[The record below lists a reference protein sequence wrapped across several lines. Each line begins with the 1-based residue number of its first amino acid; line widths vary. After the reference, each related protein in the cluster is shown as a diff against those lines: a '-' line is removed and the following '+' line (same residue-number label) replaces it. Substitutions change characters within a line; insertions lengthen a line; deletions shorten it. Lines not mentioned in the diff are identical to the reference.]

1 MPATTFL
8 MGASMFA
15 HFLVRLLMM
24 LRLLLFML
32 WRWLVVLHFGVRFGL
47 MRWKSGWL
55 VVLWYWHCHSIQR
68 IGSEL
73 SGWHY
78 ESGRWGYLLRGGDGG
93 PHDHSLSWLRLWLY
107 CWLALSNNHLLLHRL
122 LNRERSNGWRFCW
135 LWALLWCLQLLL
147 AFVHNFAFFDVLVL
161 ESLFLSIMP
170 FPAVEWGD
178 VIIRIGFLGLIDVF
192 EIIDGVLALDD
203 VLRLDNWSRLA
214 MNASLRRK
222 LGLFLLLDVFL
233 LLLIFLLGLLNLS
246 LRFGNLILGFHFL
259 IDLLLHLALNFRE
272 SLLGF
277 FGEVFHLFFALRSFS
292 RLSSQCL
299 QFFDLQFCFFNFWKK
314 LFCFAFSFESLDFIF
329 LEFLLSFYCFM
340 FDFLDSLFFKRFLF
354 RLICLFRASNDDC
367 LCLIQLLLFLLL
379 IFDNLLCLMINF
391 GLLDVGMVRRI
402 NILL

>member
-1 MPATTFL
+1 
-8 MGASMFA
+8 
-15 HFLVRLLMM
+15 
-24 LRLLLFML
+24 
-32 WRWLVVLHFGVRFGL
+32 
-47 MRWKSGWL
+47 
-55 VVLWYWHCHSIQR
+55 
-68 IGSEL
+68 
-73 SGWHY
+73 
-78 ESGRWGYLLRGGDGG
+78 
-93 PHDHSLSWLRLWLY
+93 
-107 CWLALSNNHLLLHRL
+107 
-122 LNRERSNGWRFCW
+122 
-135 LWALLWCLQLLL
+135 
-147 AFVHNFAFFDVLVL
+147 
-161 ESLFLSIMP
+161 
-170 FPAVEWGD
+170 
-178 VIIRIGFLGLIDVF
+178 
-192 EIIDGVLALDD
+192 
-203 VLRLDNWSRLA
+203 

-340 FDFLDSLFFKRFLF
+340 FDFLNSLFFKRFLF

-391 GLLDVGMVRRI
+391 GLLDVGVVRRI